1 MFKKLI
7 VSASVIFVIYEI
19 IKRNTVLNA
28 YVKKAANKVLF
39 EYPKIKCKYCKTQ
52 KAAEKL

>member
-19 IKRNTVLNA
+19 IKRNAVLNA